1 MNKKA
6 TKISIKWRSFK
17 SIKWKVY
24 WILTIIKITP
34 NYSKFPCKRKNPFEA
49 ICSENDLAYFL
60 ILARNG
66 PKMREMPTTWRE
78 KSFIK
83 KGVLLTEIGFF
94 KCQVQNLR
102 AIEEG
107 GLWYVKSVRLD
118 ISVGRAAHKFLHV
131 ALLKTWILQTHL
143 KTIIDRNKKKISKVI
158 LGKINILYVYLWV
171 FRPILGRFCS
181 LILVLFCLFSSPFS
195 VHFYAYFDSFLSGF
209 LVHFLSITVYFRSIL
224 SAF

>member
-1 MNKKA
+1 MTNILAAWFLENFSLANFLCWPSATFLWIWLNDSCGLPPHQNAQISSEKFKSCFFQTRETIDVRWIGLNIMNKKA

-107 GLWYVKSVRLD
+107 ACGMWSRLD
-118 ISVGRAAHKFLHV
+118 WTLAWVEQHTNSCTSRFSKLESFKL
-131 ALLKTWILQTHL
+131 
-143 KTIIDRNKKKISKVI
+143 ISK
-158 LGKINILYVYLWV
+158 
-171 FRPILGRFCS
+171 PS
-181 LILVLFCLFSSPFS
+181 
-195 VHFYAYFDSFLSGF
+195 
-209 LVHFLSITVYFRSIL
+209 
-224 SAF
+224 